1 MWVFLFEQGI
11 RKAEV
16 HVSGVVK
23 TGRRRPRNGLL
34 KGQTMTSRY
43 GSRILSSEDHNRK
56 SCERHLE
63 VAERILTIVEED
75 AAHRRSV
82 EMQVVYG
89 DSFRATLGLI
99 CGFVL
104 AISALGAST
113 YVIILGHDL
122 AGAGLFGSTLVSIVR
137 PFVYGKKVRF
147 TDRPGGL

>member
-1 MWVFLFEQGI
+1 M
-11 RKAEV
+11 
-16 HVSGVVK
+16 SGVVK

-75 AAHRRSV
+75 AAHRRSF
-82 EMQVVYG
+82 EMQVVKS
-89 DSFRATLGLI
+89 DLFRATLGLM

-122 AGAGLFGSTLVSIVR
+122 AGASIFGGTLVSIVSS
-137 PFVYGKKVRF
+137 FVYGARA
-147 TDRPGGL
+147 RG